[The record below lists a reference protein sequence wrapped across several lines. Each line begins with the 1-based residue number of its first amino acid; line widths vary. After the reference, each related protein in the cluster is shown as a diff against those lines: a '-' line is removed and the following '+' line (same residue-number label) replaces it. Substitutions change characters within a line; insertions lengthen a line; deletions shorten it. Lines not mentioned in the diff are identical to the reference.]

1 MGMQFFD
8 VAIYAIG
15 SGGMSLAVYRGL
27 RGDSFGAIWD
37 FTAPPQS
44 GLSELM
50 LGTLVGVVAGGV
62 GLLFRRYAQAG
73 SFAIEKCNSV
83 HGLE

>member
-27 RGDSFGAIWD
+27 RGYTFGAIWD
-37 FTAPPQS
+37 FNAPPQS
-44 GLSELM
+44 GATELM
-50 LGTLVGVVAGGV
+50 LGALIGVIAGGV
-62 GLLFRRYAQAG
+62 GLVFRRYAQTD
-73 SFAIEKCNSV
+73 SFAIEGSIW
-83 HGLE
+83 